1 MISRFAAA
9 GIAAMLGVAAASAAT
24 RQAPQQQ
31 PTQAAQQGVGH
42 QGTSGQDTQR
52 LPVPFGVGERMEYDV
67 RFGRIHVGNGDMEVL
82 PMDTVRGHTTWHTL
96 FHLSGGYLFYKVND
110 RYEDWFDVNSLS
122 SLRYH
127 QDIDE
132 GSYEPKRHYEIFPD
146 RLEFIEYNKEGVAK
160 PTRPSVAHPLD
171 EGSFLYFLRTIPLR
185 IGMDTSFNDYFMA
198 DRNPV
203 RFRVVGADTIEV
215 PAGRF
220 AAIVVQPIFE
230 SKLFSEGGQARVWL
244 SDDENHI
251 MLQMKSKVSFGSL
264 NLYLKSY
271 RPSPSTNG
279 RLNRVNKR

>member
-9 GIAAMLGVAAASAAT
+9 GIAAMAGVAAASAAT
-24 RQAPQQQ
+24 RQVPPQQPAQ
-31 PTQAAQQGVGH
+31 VAQQPAADH
-42 QGTSGQDTQR
+42 QDGQHAS
-52 LPVPFGVGERMEYDV
+52 VPFGVGERMEYDV
-67 RFGRIHVGNGDMEVL
+67 RFGHIHVGSGDMEVL
-82 PMDTVRGHTTWHTL
+82 PMDTVRGHSTWHTL

-146 RLEFIEYNKEGVAK
+146 RLEFVEYNKEGVAK

-171 EGSFLYFLRTIPLR
+171 EGSFLYYLRTIPLH
-185 IGMDTSFNDYFMA
+185 IGMDTSFNDYFIA
-198 DRNPV
+198 DKNPV
-203 RFRVVGADTIEV
+203 RFKVLGADTIEV

-220 AAIVVQPIFE
+220 AAIVVQPIFD

-271 RPSPSTNG
+271 RPSPSSSG
-279 RLNRVNKR
+279 RLNRVNKP